1 MGLAGL
7 RMAASMAPKGTKCDF
22 GGSGTEKRKGCQF
35 PLYKNSARAH
45 SVDAVLE
52 EVQFEDAD
60 MIVMQGE
67 VADSLY
73 LVQEGAV
80 VAYKGDVRPSS
91 KNAVPTFPIS
101 QGEVF
106 GESALS
112 DADS

>member
-52 EVQFEDAD
+52 EVHAC
-60 MIVMQGE
+60 
-67 VADSLY
+67 
-73 LVQEGAV
+73 VQRV
-80 VAYKGDVRPSS
+80 LGDGRESVSS
-91 KNAVPTFPIS
+91 YIRDQLA
-101 QGEVF
+101 
-106 GESALS
+106 
-112 DADS
+112 